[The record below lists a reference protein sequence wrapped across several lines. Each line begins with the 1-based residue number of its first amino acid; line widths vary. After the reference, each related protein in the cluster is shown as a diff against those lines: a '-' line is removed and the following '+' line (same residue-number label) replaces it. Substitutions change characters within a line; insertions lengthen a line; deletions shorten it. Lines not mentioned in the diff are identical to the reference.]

1 MYSRRHFLKTSAT
14 AASLSLLTN
23 PALRA
28 SIATLAASSP
38 EAASSGLTR
47 RLAEGWE
54 YFQGT
59 LGGPWEVWHSEELAQ
74 WQAIA
79 MPHCFNAYD
88 ACDPDTPYYRG
99 HGWYRT
105 HVPISSPYANGRTLL
120 HFEGA
125 GQATTVYVGEKLVG
139 KHTGGYDEFVIDIT
153 DLVPA
158 SEATVASGK
167 NKPRGVPIAVL
178 CDNSRDLDRMPSDF
192 SDFSLY
198 GGIYRHLNLVYV
210 PSISLETVHLQ
221 TKLPSPTGPAEI
233 TVVGT
238 LYNPTG
244 TIDPLDITIEAVDT
258 KASSVYRATHTMQPW
273 KDATVLATFTIPTPA
288 LWSPTKPH
296 LYECTITIKSPGGTY
311 TAHEK
316 FGLRHTEWVQH
327 GPFKL
332 NGERLLLRGTHR
344 HEDHAGYAAAMPDD
358 LIEQEMQLLKEA
370 GVNFIRLAHYQ
381 QSRRVLELCDRLGIL
396 VWEEIP
402 WCRAGVGS
410 EIFKEMGRR
419 TLRNMISQHYN
430 HPSVLLWGLGNEN
443 DWPTEYPTID
453 KPAIRAYLQELN
465 DLAHQLD
472 PSRKTTIRRLD
483 FARDIP
489 DVYSPSIWAGWY
501 SGTYQEYQA
510 SLETQRDRVNHLF
523 HAEWGAD
530 SHAGRHSENPDKVLA
545 QIATGKG
552 TDERGL
558 AYLSTGGDTRV
569 SKDGD
574 WSETY
579 ACNLFDWH
587 LKTQE
592 TLPWLTG
599 SAQWIF
605 KDFTTPLR
613 VENPIPRINQKGLI
627 QRDMTKKEAYFVF
640 QSYWSD
646 VPMARIYGHSWPTR
660 WGEPNEQKMVKVYSN
675 CDAAELFVN
684 GKSAGIKHRN
694 SQDFP
699 AAGLR
704 WITPFV
710 AGKNHLRVVAKR
722 GSATITDE
730 VEFLYQTET
739 WGPPATL
746 KLTEKSREG
755 NRVTLEATLYD
766 SGGILC
772 LDARDQVRFSLAGSG
787 RLIDNMGTVSASR
800 VAQLANGRAQITIER
815 TSPGQ
820 LVGAVS
826 STGIPTAFYTI
837 H

>member
-14 AASLSLLTN
+14 AASLPLLTN
-23 PALRA
+23 PVLRA
-28 SIATLAASSP
+28 SIATLAGSTSQSQSTGRA
-38 EAASSGLTR
+38 R
-47 RLAEGWE
+47 RLSEGWE

-59 LGGPWEVWHSEELAQ
+59 LAGPWEAWHSEELAT
-74 WQAIA
+74 WQSIA

-105 HVPISSPYANGRTLL
+105 HVPINNPYPSGRTLL

-125 GQATTVYVGEKLVG
+125 GQETTVYVGEKLAG
-139 KHTGGYDEFVIDIT
+139 KHIGGYDEFVFDIT
-153 DLVPA
+153 DLLPTQQA
-158 SEATVASGK
+158 
-167 NKPRGVPIAVL
+167 PVPIAVL
-178 CDNSRDLDRMPSDF
+178 CDNSRNLDRMPSDF

-198 GGIYRHLNLVYV
+198 GGMYRHVNLVYV
-210 PSISLETVHLQ
+210 PAVSLEAVHIQ
-221 TKLPSPTGPAEI
+221 TKLPSPAGPAEI
-233 TVVGT
+233 TIVGT

-244 TIDPLDITIEAVDT
+244 ETNPLDITIEVTDPTGAAVHHL
-258 KASSVYRATHTMQPW
+258 SHTIQPW
-273 KDATVLATFTIPTPA
+273 KNSTPLATFTIPTPQ
-288 LWSPTKPH
+288 LWSPAKPQ
-296 LYECTITIKSPGGTY
+296 LYECTMTVRSKDGEYS
-311 TAHEK
+311 AHET
-316 FGLRHTEWVQH
+316 FGLRHTEWIQH

-358 LIEQEMQLLKEA
+358 LITQEMHLIKDMGA
-370 GVNFIRLAHYQ
+370 NFIRLAHYQ

-402 WCRAGVGS
+402 WCRAGIGS

-430 HPSVLLWGLGNEN
+430 HPSILLWGLGNEN

-501 SGTYQEYQA
+501 SGTYQEYQK
-510 SLETQRDRVNHLF
+510 SLETQRERVNHLF

-530 SHAGRHSENPDKVLA
+530 SHAGRHSEDPDKVLA

-569 SKDGD
+569 ARDGD

-613 VENPIPRINQKGLI
+613 VENPVPRVNQKGLVE
-627 QRDMTKKEAYFVF
+627 RDMTKKEAYFVF

-646 VPMARIYGHSWPTR
+646 APMARIYGHTWPVR
-660 WGEPNEQKMVKVYSN
+660 WGEPNEPKMVKVYSN
-675 CDAAELFVN
+675 CDTAELFVN
-684 GKSAGIKHRN
+684 GKSAGVKHRN

-704 WITPFV
+704 WLTPFSP
-710 AGKNHLRVVAKR
+710 GQNNLRVVAKQ
-722 GSATITDE
+722 GSTTVTDE
-730 VEFLYQTET
+730 INFLYQTDK
-739 WGPPATL
+739 WGKPASL
-746 KLTEKSREG
+746 KLTEIHRDADK
-755 NRVTLEATLYD
+755 VTVEATLYD
-766 SGGILC
+766 AKGILC
-772 LDARDQVRFSLAGSG
+772 LDARHQVRFSVAGG
-787 RLIDNMGTVSASR
+787 AKLIDNLGTPRGSR
-800 VAQLANGRAQITIER
+800 VVQLYNGRARITLQAAPALQSVVAVN
-815 TSPGQ
+815 TPGIA
-820 LVGAVS
+820 G
-826 STGIPTAFYTI
+826 AFYALT
-837 H
+837 

>member
-1 MYSRRHFLKTSAT
+1 MYSRRHFLKTSVT
-14 AASLSLLTN
+14 AASLPLLTN
-23 PALRA
+23 SVLRA
-28 SIATLAASSP
+28 SIATLAGNSP
-38 EAASSGLTR
+38 QAAVAVHSR

-54 YFQGT
+54 YVQGT
-59 LGGPWEVWHSEELAQ
+59 LSGPWEVWHSEELAT
-74 WQAIA
+74 WQPIA

-99 HGWYRT
+99 NGWYRT
-105 HVPISSPYANGRTLL
+105 RISVANPYPNGRTLL

-125 GQATTVYVGEKLVG
+125 GQATTVYIGEKLAG

-153 DLVPA
+153 DLLHVQQAAVPL
-158 SEATVASGK
+158 
-167 NKPRGVPIAVL
+167 AVL

-198 GGIYRHLNLVYV
+198 GGTYRHVNLVYV
-210 PSISLETVHLQ
+210 PSISLETVHIQ
-221 TKLPSPTGPAEI
+221 TTLPSPASPAEI
-233 TVVGT
+233 TVVGF

-244 TIDPLDITIEAVDT
+244 ATDSLDITVEVMDATGTSVHR
-258 KASSVYRATHTMQPW
+258 SSHTLQPW
-273 KDATVLATFTIPTPA
+273 KDSTPLVTFTIPAPQ

-296 LYECTITIKSPGGTY
+296 LYECTVSIKNASVDY
-311 TAHEK
+311 TAHER

-344 HEDHAGYAAAMPDD
+344 HEDHTGYAAAMPDD
-358 LIEQEMQLLKEA
+358 LIDQEMQLIKDV

-402 WCRAGVGS
+402 WCRAGIGS

-419 TLRNMISQHYN
+419 TLRNMIGQHYN

-443 DWPTEYPTID
+443 DWPTEYPSID

-465 DLAHQLD
+465 ELSHQLD

-501 SGTYQEYQA
+501 SGTYQEYQK
-510 SLETQRDRVNHLF
+510 SLETQRECVNHLF

-530 SHAGRHSENPDKVLA
+530 SHAGRHSEDPDKVLA

-613 VENPIPRINQKGLI
+613 LENPVPRVNQKGLVA
-627 QRDMTKKEAYFVF
+627 RDMTAKEAYFVF

-646 VPMARIYGHSWPTR
+646 LPMARIYGHSWPVR
-660 WGEPNEQKMVKVYSN
+660 WGEPGEQKMVKVYSN
-675 CDAAELFVN
+675 CETAELFVN
-684 GKSAGIKHRN
+684 GKSIGVKHRN

-704 WITPFV
+704 WITQFV
-710 AGKNHLRVVAKR
+710 AGNNHIRVVAKR
-722 GSATITDE
+722 GSATTVTDE
-730 VEFLYQTET
+730 VEFIYQTET

-746 KLTEKSREG
+746 KLTEKKRAG
-755 NRVTLEATLYD
+755 NRITIEAKLYD
-766 SGGILC
+766 SNGILC
-772 LDARDQVRFSLAGSG
+772 LDARNQVRFGLAGNG
-787 RLIDNMGTVSASR
+787 QLIDNMGTPSGSR
-800 VAQLANGRAQITIER
+800 VVQLANGRAEITLKR
-815 TSPGQ
+815 NSPEQ
-820 LVGAVS
+820 LIGAVS
-826 STGIPTAFYTI
+826 SAGIPNAFCTI
-837 H
+837 L